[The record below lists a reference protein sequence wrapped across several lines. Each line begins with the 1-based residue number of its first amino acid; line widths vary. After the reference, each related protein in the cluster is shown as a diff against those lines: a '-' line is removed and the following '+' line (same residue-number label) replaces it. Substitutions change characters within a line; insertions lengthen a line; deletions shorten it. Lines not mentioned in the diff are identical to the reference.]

1 MPARPS
7 SRKVEYGGGNAGGHL
22 THKAGDAKLAALAQQ
37 PCRGALAHELHAVL
51 LFKEVA
57 AADGNADDGRHGG
70 GQRRT
75 GQPQTHGKH
84 ENIVEHHIEQ
94 AAAQGSHHG
103 KGGVAVVAHKG
114 RHDIVAH
121 EEGREHKEDTGIR
134 DAQRHDPRVTAHQPQ
149 KAAGRKNAHQQERHA
164 EHTGAEDGIGK
175 IALAALVSLRL
186 EDGVAGGR
194 AKADH
199 GADGKDEVV
208 DRQAEVEQGHAVGTR
223 RLRDEIGIGQ
233 NVARGAQQAED
244 IL

>member
-1 MPARPS
+1 MVVTPELISPTKPEMPSWQLCPS
-7 SRKVEYGGGNAGGHL
+7 SF
-22 THKAGDAKLAALAQQ
+22 T
-37 PCRGALAHELHAVL
+37 
-51 LFKEVA
+51 
-57 AADGNADDGRHGG
+57 G

-84 ENIVEHHIEQ
+84 KDVVEYHIEQ

-121 EEGREHKEDTGIR
+121 EEGREHKEDAGIR

-164 EHTGAEDGIGK
+164 EHTGAEDGI
-175 IALAALVSLRL
+175 
-186 EDGVAGGR
+186 
-194 AKADH
+194 
-199 GADGKDEVV
+199 V

>member
-1 MPARPS
+1 M
-7 SRKVEYGGGNAGGHL
+7 
-22 THKAGDAKLAALAQQ
+22 
-37 PCRGALAHELHAVL
+37 
-51 LFKEVA
+51 A

-121 EEGREHKEDTGIR
+121 EERREHKEDTGIR
-134 DAQRHDPRVTAHQPQ
+134 NAQRHDPRVTAHQLQ
-149 KAAGRKNAHQQERHA
+149 KAAGRKKLPTSRNGTLSTQAQKMALE
-164 EHTGAEDGIGK
+164 K
-175 IALAALVSLRL
+175 VALAALVSLRL
-186 EDGVAGGR
+186 EDGIAGGR
-194 AKADH
+194 AKPDH

-208 DRQAEVEQGHAVGTR
+208 DRQAEVEQGNAVGAR